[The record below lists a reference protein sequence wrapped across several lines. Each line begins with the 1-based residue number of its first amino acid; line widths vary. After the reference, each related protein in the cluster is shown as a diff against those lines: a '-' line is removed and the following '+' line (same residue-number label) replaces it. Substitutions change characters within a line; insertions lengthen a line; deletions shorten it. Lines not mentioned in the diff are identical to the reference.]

1 MAKITLD
8 KSGLAKASGTLT
20 VYNFDAESGEFTGA
34 TDEYLAQ
41 GVGVPAFACSS
52 APPAIDAGFVAVYR
66 DGGWLTVAD
75 HRGETVYSTIDGSA
89 TEINAPGDY
98 PAGTTTQAPAT
109 DHDQWDGEKWVTDT
123 DAQQAAAVQAAEDEK
138 AARIA
143 EANSTTQAWQTQLRL
158 DIITEADKA
167 SLVAWMKYVQ
177 ALQAVDATTAPT
189 IDWPR
194 APTRH
199 K

>member
-1 MAKITLD
+1 MAKIILD

-52 APPAIDAGFVAVYR
+52 APPAVDTGFVAVYR

-75 HRGETVYSTIDGSA
+75 HRGEKVYSTADGTA
-89 TEINAPGDY
+89 QLITAPGDW
-98 PAGTTTQAPAT
+98 PAGTTTLAPAT
-109 DHDQWDGEKWVTDT
+109 GFDQWDGEKWVTDT
-123 DAQQAAAVQAAEDEK
+123 DAQRAAAVQAAENEK

-158 DIITEADKA
+158 DIITDSDKA
-167 SLVAWMKYVQ
+167 SLTAWMKYVQ
-177 ALQAVDATTAPT
+177 AVQAVDTGTAPAA
-189 IDWPR
+189 DWPER
-194 APTRH
+194 PA
-199 K
+199 

>member
-20 VYNFDAESGEFTGA
+20 VYNFDAESGEFTCA

-52 APPAIDAGFVAVYR
+52 APPATGAGFVAVYR
-66 DGGWLTVAD
+66 DASWQAVAD
-75 HRGETVYSTIDGSA
+75 HRGEKVYSTADGTA
-89 TEINAPGDY
+89 QLITAPGDW
-98 PAGTTTQAPAT
+98 PAGTTTLAPAT
-109 DHDQWDGEKWVTDT
+109 GFDKWDGEKWVTDT
-123 DAQQAAAVQAAEDEK
+123 DAQRAAAVQTAENEK

-158 DIITEADKA
+158 DMITDADKA
-167 SLVAWMKYVQ
+167 SLTAWMKYVQ
-177 ALQAVDATTAPT
+177 AVQAVDTSAALD
-189 IDWPR
+189 IAWPEK
-194 APTRH
+194 PV
-199 K
+199 